1 MSARHAKRRY
11 GTVLIKSELLSS
23 PEWDRRVSCCCC
35 GGGRDTVVSSASSSL
50 VVSLG
55 PTGPTQSSFIA
66 DSESNVHQIKQI
78 CASFS
83 RKKLCFSLL
92 TKPYSSISSPSQHSP
107 KKLFNHR
114 NIETVS
120 KPQKVSGIFQM
131 VIFLS
136 TSKQIKKTQDGGGRL
151 QQQSTKNVV

>member
-23 PEWDRRVSCCCC
+23 PELDRRVSCCCC
-35 GGGRDTVVSSASSSL
+35 CCGGRDTVVSSASSSSL

-83 RKKLCFSLL
+83 RKKLCFSQL
-92 TKPYSSISSPSQHSP
+92 TKSYSNISLPSHHSP
-107 KKLFNHR
+107 KKRFNHR
-114 NIETVS
+114 NIENTCIILHKS
-120 KPQKVSGIFQM
+120 SRK
-131 VIFLS
+131 
-136 TSKQIKKTQDGGGRL
+136 
-151 QQQSTKNVV
+151 